1 MADDDEFGMDGGG
14 EDAGAAAGKKGGIG
28 GILPAILKWAAIAI
42 GAIVLIVTVVI
53 ITMNIMNKN
62 GSGTANVVPISSE
75 YTSKREELDWY
86 QSIGAI
92 STTTNDTP
100 KANVSVEVVLGY
112 KTEDKAASAEITK
125 RQIEIKDFLR
135 RYFAR
140 KSKNELRVDDE
151 EKLQM
156 EIRNAINDDIL
167 TKSKIRDVKF
177 LQLTV
182 IDYN

>member
-1 MADDDEFGMDGGG
+1 MADDEDFGMDGGG
-14 EDAGAAAGKKGGIG
+14 EDAGAAPAKKGGIG
-28 GILPAILKWAAIAI
+28 GLLPTLLKWVAIAI

-62 GSGTANVVPISSE
+62 GSGSANVVPISAE

-86 QSIGAI
+86 QSIGQI
-92 STTTNDTP
+92 STTTSDTP
-100 KANVSVEVVLGY
+100 SANVIVEVVLGY

-135 RYFAR
+135 RYFKA
-140 KSKNELRVDDE
+140 KSKNELRVQDE
-151 EKLQM
+151 DKLKM
-156 EIRNAINDDIL
+156 EIRNSINDDIL

-177 LQLTV
+177 MTLTV
-182 IDYN
+182 IE